1 VATEVIQDAAMN
13 RFELLV
19 DGAHAGVSEYAV
31 RGDSIVFIHTEID
44 PAMRE
49 HGLASELV
57 RGALNLVRAE
67 TELRV
72 VASCP
77 YVAAWI
83 AKHPEYQDLL
93 ER

>member
-1 VATEVIQDAAMN
+1 MN
-13 RFELLV
+13 RFELLL
-19 DGAHAGVSEYAV
+19 DGAHAGVAEYV
-31 RGDSIVFIHTEID
+31 LRDDTIVFVHTEID

-49 HGLASELV
+49 HGLAGELV

-67 TELRV
+67 TDRRV
-72 VASCP
+72 VARCP

-83 AKHPEYQDLL
+83 GKHPEYQDLL